1 MFEKKLNLKLKI
13 CAFSEIFHFDV
24 WAGQGKSEREALPS
38 HMRSQSVECDGK
50 KRGREKKPIAIG
62 SIGSEPSN
70 SSIYYYHYPQ
80 HSGHSSYTTKA
91 KHYEVQ
97 AKLHRKGERTIRE
110 EA

>member
-1 MFEKKLNLKLKI
+1 M
-13 CAFSEIFHFDV
+13 FSEIFYFDV

-70 SSIYYYHYPQ
+70 SSIYTTTTT
-80 HSGHSSYTTKA
+80 HSTQGI
-91 KHYEVQ
+91 Q
-97 AKLHRKGERTIRE
+97 AIQPKQSTMKYKPSCTGKGN
-110 EA
+110 AL